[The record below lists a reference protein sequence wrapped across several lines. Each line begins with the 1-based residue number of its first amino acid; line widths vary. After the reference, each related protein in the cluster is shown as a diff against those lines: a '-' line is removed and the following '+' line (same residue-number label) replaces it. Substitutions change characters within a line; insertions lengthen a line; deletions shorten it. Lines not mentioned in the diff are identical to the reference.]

1 MKIIIVDTSGRG
13 GICHYTFFLSRA
25 LSSLSEHITLLTTE
39 NYELDSFKRTFNI
52 EKKLPAHYKK
62 RNKFLKGLI
71 YVQSLFK
78 ILLYIIR
85 KKPDIVHFQQIKIPS
100 LELALYKILKLKNIK
115 TVLTLHDILPFEYKL
130 ISPFYKYIY
139 RTVDGIII
147 HSEKNLSVMQN
158 HISKEDRHKITI
170 IHHGDYSFLSNTID
184 KADARKTLG
193 IKTNG
198 KVLLFFG
205 YIRKYKGLDLLLEAL
220 SIIKDSHPGT
230 MLIIAGET
238 VEEFNKYQNI
248 IDELNLDK
256 FILKKIEYIPL
267 EEQSI
272 YFSAADI
279 VVLPYRHIYQSGVVF
294 LAYAHSLPVI
304 VTDVGGLPDVVEDG
318 KSGFVVPSQN
328 ARAIAEKADYLFSNM
343 EMCTQIGNYGSNM
356 AKSKFSWD
364 AAAQK
369 TYHLYNNVI
378 K

>member
-13 GICHYTFFLSRA
+13 GICHYSFFLSRA

-52 EKKLPAHYKK
+52 EKNLPAHYKK
-62 RNKFLKGLI
+62 RNKFTKGLI
-71 YVQSLFK
+71 YIQTLLK
-78 ILLYIIR
+78 IVFYVLR
-85 KKPDIVHFQQIKIPS
+85 VKPDIVHFQQLKIPS
-100 LELALYKILKLKNIK
+100 LELALYKILKRKNIN
-115 TVLTLHDILPFEYKL
+115 TVLTLHDVLPFEYKL

-139 RTVDGIII
+139 RTVDRIII
-147 HSEKNLSVMQN
+147 HSEKNLSVIQN
-158 HISKEDRHKITI
+158 HISKEDRQKISI
-170 IHHGDYSFLSNTID
+170 IHHGDYSSLSNTID
-184 KADARKTLG
+184 KADARKTLE
-193 IKTNG
+193 IKTNS

-205 YIRKYKGLDLLLEAL
+205 YIRKYKGLDLLLESL
-220 SIIKDSHPGT
+220 SIIKDSHPDA

-238 VEEFNKYQNI
+238 VEEFNKYQKI

-256 FILKKIEYIPL
+256 FILKKIAYIPL

-279 VVLPYRHIYQSGVVF
+279 VVLPYRHIYQSGIVF
-294 LAYAHSLPVI
+294 LAYAYSLPVI

-356 AKSKFSWD
+356 AKSRFSWD
-364 AAAQK
+364 SAAQK
-369 TYHLYNNVI
+369 TYHLYNNVT